1 MSELLINLDA
11 APDNYKSTPVIG
23 GSGLSNYGKKN
34 FDIDI
39 RDNNLKL
46 FVNIIGKYNIKY
58 TLAWGTAL
66 GAVRNNKFIPYDDD
80 DDIFITIEDS
90 EKLDLKLLKELE
102 DNGFLW
108 VRRWREYL
116 LSFGKNGRYIDVNI
130 LNNTNKD
137 TFHKWGSWH
146 INKKF
151 FEDTIEIDL
160 NGTNYPICKEYDKL
174 LKTTYGDNYMTPLRR
189 GQYKHTQRVIDL

>member
-11 APDNYKSTPVIG
+11 VPNNYKSTPVIG
-23 GSGLSNYGKKN
+23 GSGLSNHGKKN
-34 FDIDI
+34 FDVDI

-66 GAVRNNKFIPYDDD
+66 GAVRNNEFIPYDDD

-90 EKLDLKLLKELE
+90 EKFDLKLLKELE

-108 VRRWREYL
+108 VRRWRKYL

-137 TFHKWGSWH
+137 TFHKWGNWH

-160 NGTNYPICKEYDKL
+160 NGTNYPICKEYNKL
-174 LKTTYGDNYMTPLRR
+174 LKTAYGDNYMTPLRR
-189 GQYKHTQRVIDL
+189 GQYKRKQWVIDL